1 MYRINTRNGE
11 IHCADG
17 TMIAPPYADV
27 RYRDY
32 AEWVQ
37 AGNVPEEFSDVPTS
51 PVPVSVSRF
60 KARAA
65 LFQAGLFETVNV
77 MMNDPAT
84 PMIHRLAW
92 QDAQEFRR
100 DSALVNALAGT
111 LGLSSE
117 QLDDLFRLAE
127 TIEA

>member
-11 IHCADG
+11 IHCEDG
-17 TMIAPPYADV
+17 AIIAPPYADA
-27 RYRDY
+27 RYQEY

-37 AGNVPEEFSDVPTS
+37 AGNSPEEFSDVQTS

-65 LFQAGLFETVNV
+65 LFQVGLFETVNA

-100 DSALVNALAGT
+100 DSALVTALAGT
-111 LGLSSE
+111 LGLSPE